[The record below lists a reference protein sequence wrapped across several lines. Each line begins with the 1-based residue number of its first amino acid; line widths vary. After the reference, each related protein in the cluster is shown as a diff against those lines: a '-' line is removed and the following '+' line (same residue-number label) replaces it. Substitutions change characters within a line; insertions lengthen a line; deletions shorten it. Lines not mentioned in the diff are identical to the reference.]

1 MHQTCSNMFQIDNVT
16 NNLKHGLINDHRF
29 EDMALSR
36 VKQIY
41 TTFLNNL
48 GYYKHI
54 FPDIFI

>member
-1 MHQTCSNMFQIDNVT
+1 MFQIDNVT